1 MSTRRR
7 NRFPPLPEE
16 HALCSPA
23 NTAAKNWARL
33 LEHATYLD
41 RLFPGIPTAEEI
53 YSELKVISVMFRD
66 DFFAVCT
73 ETSTQPCHLV
83 DRFDFWNLFLGEINM
98 ELSEEEPGRI
108 GLHYAPM
115 QKNTQGKR
123 VPYFLLH
130 WLLKHHCCIK
140 TLDIYES
147 SLEYLQLLCDAL
159 HLSCGLEELVL
170 GFSLDEQALEIVL
183 PEVGTMP
190 RTLVGLKVFAYE
202 VPAYALDSLG
212 TALQRVLGLAS
223 IDLSCMS
230 MDACDAD
237 LLLSEMSA
245 CPSLAELSIEDYFL
259 FPREGAAL
267 AELVAGSTALRK
279 LILSGAVCSEMKQ
292 LERFFKGLASNR
304 SLEELRLHSF
314 NLEKPAMNL
323 LVEAVVHISTLKILD
338 VDYFDE
344 EIDGDGLAEL
354 VARNTGLRELVF
366 GGCGCEAKC
375 VAAFSRAIRKNTRLQ
390 KLQLT
395 LYNMKMQN
403 YKELLT
409 ALSCNQSLQKLVLDN
424 VLKNVVVDLCQLVSE
439 TRTEGRVK
447 FPVGFEDALEF
458 TCAIK
463 KCSRL
468 TQLAYQPKHDS
479 LPLPRDAFSGLIDC
493 HQLQSLTISECHKP
507 IESECFNDLARFLSW
522 TTTLKTAYLSFRTT
536 AESTK
541 ALLDAILQNRSLSKL
556 LIRDWT
562 VESSDLQLLCDIIRT
577 KKNLSELH
585 LQLPNCK
592 ERMAVLL
599 LAEHLW
605 SNLNLLNLTVNVDP
619 LYGNLSVQLRIRTAA
634 QRNSSMLRCAVQ
646 FVMGSRGRRYADA
659 FEKIFDLPSL
669 VETVQKSAN
678 KPEEEAKEMVRS
690 SKRYLDCKFLA
701 VVGVVRDAVVCEPNG
716 QVQLDGIGLD
726 NWLRIRRYLR
736 VADITPEP
744 VLGHRPSSPW

>member
-7 NRFPPLPEE
+7 NRLPPLPEE
-16 HALCSPA
+16 HARCSPA

-33 LEHATYLD
+33 LEHATHLD
-41 RLFPGIPTAEEI
+41 HLFPGIPRAEEI
-53 YSELKVISVMFRD
+53 YSELKVISVTFRD
-66 DFFAVCT
+66 DFFAVCM

-108 GLHYAPM
+108 GLHYAPV

-140 TLDIYES
+140 TLNIYES
-147 SLEYLQLLCDAL
+147 SLEYLQLVCDAL

-170 GFSLDEQALEIVL
+170 GYSLDEQALGIVL
-183 PEVGTMP
+183 SEVGTMP
-190 RTLVGLKVFAYE
+190 RTLVRLKVFAYK
-202 VPAYALDSLG
+202 VPAYALYSLG

-230 MDACDAD
+230 MDACDAN
-237 LLLSEMSA
+237 LLLSDMSA
-245 CPSLAELSIEDYFL
+245 CPSLAELSIKDYFL
-259 FPREGAAL
+259 FPRGGAAL
-267 AELVAGSTALRK
+267 AEFVAGSTALRK
-279 LILSGAVCSEMKQ
+279 LCLSGAMYFEMKR

-304 SLEELRLHSF
+304 SLEELHLCSF
-314 NLEKPAMNL
+314 NLEKPAMDL

-338 VDYFDE
+338 IDCFDE
-344 EIDGDGLAEL
+344 EVDGDGLAEL

-366 GGCGCEAKC
+366 GGCEAKC
-375 VAAFSRAIRKNTRLQ
+375 VATFSRAIRKNTQLQ

-395 LYNMKMQN
+395 LYDMEMQN
-403 YKELLT
+403 YRELLT

-458 TCAIK
+458 TCTIK

-468 TQLAYQPKHDS
+468 TQLAYQPKPDS

-493 HQLQSLTISECHKP
+493 HQLKSLTISECHKP

-522 TTTLKTAYLSFRTT
+522 TTTLKKAYLSFRTT

-556 LIRDWT
+556 LIRNWT

-577 KKNLSELH
+577 KKNLSELR
-585 LQLPNCK
+585 LQLLNCK
-592 ERMAVLL
+592 ERMAVFL

-605 SNLNLLNLTVNVDP
+605 SNLNLLKVTVNVDP
-619 LYGNLSVQLRIRTAA
+619 LYDNLSVQLRIRTAT
-634 QRNSSMLRCAVQ
+634 QRNLSMLRCAVQ
-646 FVMGSRGRRYADA
+646 FVMGSHGRRYADA
-659 FEKIFDLPSL
+659 FEKVFNLPSL
-669 VETVQKSAN
+669 VETVQESAN
-678 KPEEEAKEMVRS
+678 EPEEEAKEMVRS
-690 SKRYLDCKFLA
+690 SKRYLDRKFLT

-726 NWLRIRRYLR
+726 NWLRIRQYLR

-744 VLGHRPSSPW
+744 VVGLH

>member
-1 MSTRRR
+1 
-7 NRFPPLPEE
+7 
-16 HALCSPA
+16 
-23 NTAAKNWARL
+23 
-33 LEHATYLD
+33 
-41 RLFPGIPTAEEI
+41 
-53 YSELKVISVMFRD
+53 
-66 DFFAVCT
+66 
-73 ETSTQPCHLV
+73 
-83 DRFDFWNLFLGEINM
+83 M

-108 GLHYAPM
+108 GLHHAPV
-115 QKNTQGKR
+115 QKNTRGKK

-170 GFSLDEQALEIVL
+170 GYTLDEQALEIVL

-190 RTLVGLKVFAYE
+190 RTLLRLEVSAYE

-212 TALQRVLGLAS
+212 TALRRVSGLAS

-230 MDACDAD
+230 MDAFDAD

-259 FPREGAAL
+259 FPRKGAAL

-279 LILSGAVCSEMKQ
+279 LCLSAAVCPGMKQ

-304 SLEELRLHSF
+304 SLEELRLRSF
-314 NLEKPAMNL
+314 NLEKPAMDL

-338 VDYFDE
+338 VDDFDE
-344 EIDGDGLAEL
+344 EIDGDSLAEL

-366 GGCGCEAKC
+366 GGCEAKC
-375 VAAFSRAIRKNTRLQ
+375 VAAFSRAIRKNTQLQ

-395 LYNMKMQN
+395 LYDMEMQN

-409 ALSCNQSLQKLVLDN
+409 ALSCNQSLQQLVLDN

-447 FPVGFEDALEF
+447 FPVGFQDALEF
-458 TCAIK
+458 TCTIK

-522 TTTLKTAYLSFRTT
+522 TTTLKKAYLNFRTT

-556 LIRDWT
+556 LIRNWT

-585 LQLPNCK
+585 LLLLNCK

-599 LAEHLW
+599 LAEHLR
-605 SNLNLLNLTVNVDP
+605 SNLNLLKVTVNVDP
-619 LYGNLSVQLRIRTAA
+619 LYDNFSVQLRIRTAT
-634 QRNSSMLRCAVQ
+634 QRNLSMLRYAVQ
-646 FVMGSRGRRYADA
+646 FVTGSRGRRYADA
-659 FEKIFDLPSL
+659 FEKVFDLPSL

-678 KPEEEAKEMVRS
+678 EPEEEAKEMVRS
-690 SKRYLDCKFLA
+690 SKLYLDCKFLA

-744 VLGHRPSSPW
+744 VAGLH

>member
-1 MSTRRR
+1 MRTGPNPKSLLHRYADSRGNTLVGHRTMASYGL
-7 NRFPPLPEE
+7 PPDVSLT
-16 HALCSPA
+16 ALQDVAHISGLAVPSRVSSFLRLLGAAIVLDIPA

-279 LILSGAVCSEMKQ
+279 LCLSGAECSEMKQ

-344 EIDGDGLAEL
+344 EIDGDCLAEL

-507 IESECFNDLARFLSW
+507 IE
-522 TTTLKTAYLSFRTT
+522 K
-536 AESTK
+536 
-541 ALLDAILQNRSLSKL
+541 
-556 LIRDWT
+556 
-562 VESSDLQLLCDIIRT
+562 
-577 KKNLSELH
+577 
-585 LQLPNCK
+585 
-592 ERMAVLL
+592 
-599 LAEHLW
+599 
-605 SNLNLLNLTVNVDP
+605 
-619 LYGNLSVQLRIRTAA
+619 
-634 QRNSSMLRCAVQ
+634 
-646 FVMGSRGRRYADA
+646 
-659 FEKIFDLPSL
+659 
-669 VETVQKSAN
+669 TVQKSAN